1 MSVLNTAHLTSKIT
15 DQEGNKVEVSN
26 KSNILRTDNVN
37 SDIVITK
44 SAVKNWV
51 IPKEKIT
58 LTTTIVNNM
67 TTNISNMVV
76 FATIGN
82 GATFVEGSVKIGTV
96 DYPNYNIETGFT
108 PSVTIGALGGEMEI
122 TYDLE
127 IEEYPEV
134 NDVTCSTTIGFTLD
148 SKQYE
153 LSSNDLKLEIL
164 ENEIVLLKTADAKA
178 VKTGDV
184 LTYTIEISNSG
195 NLKNTEL
202 FFTDPIPD
210 GTTFVDGSVTVD
222 DVAHAD
228 YNPETGFD
236 LDDLDVNKTI
246 TVKFKVQ
253 VD

>member
-1 MSVLNTAHLTSKIT
+1 MS
-15 DQEGNKVEVSN
+15 
-26 KSNILRTDNVN
+26 
-37 SDIVITK
+37 
-44 SAVKNWV
+44 
-51 IPKEKIT
+51 
-58 LTTTIVNNM
+58 
-67 TTNISNMVV
+67 TNISNMVV

-82 GATFVEGSVKIGTV
+82 GANFVEGSVKIGTV

-108 PSVTIGALGGEMEI
+108 PSVTIGALGGEMVI

-134 NDVTCSTTIGFTLD
+134 SDVTCSTTIGFTLD

-178 VKTGDV
+178 VKTGDI
-184 LTYTIEISNSG
+184 LTYTIAISNSG
-195 NLKNTEL
+195 KLKNMEL

-210 GTTFVDGSVTVD
+210 GTTFVEGSVTVD
-222 DVAHAD
+222 DIAHAD
-228 YNPETGFD
+228 YNPETGFN
-236 LDDLDVNKTI
+236 LDDLDIDKAITI
-246 TVKFKVQ
+246 KFKVQ